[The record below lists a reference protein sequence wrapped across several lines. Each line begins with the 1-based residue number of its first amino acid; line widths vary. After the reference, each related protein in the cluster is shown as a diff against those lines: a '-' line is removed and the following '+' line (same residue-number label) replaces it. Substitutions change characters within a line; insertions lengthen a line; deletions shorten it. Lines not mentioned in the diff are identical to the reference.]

1 MKNTAI
7 LSFLLSFIL
16 VSCGDDSG
24 SSVGDISEEAEIFS
38 SSASDSIEGIGISSS
53 SSEKAN
59 RDSKSSSSSSEKAN
73 KDSKSSS
80 SSSEK
85 AEKLPVINK
94 TISGMAQGPFEKG
107 ATVSVY
113 ELDTNF
119 QQTGISYE
127 TKIKNDSGS
136 YSIKLEDFKSQYAL
150 FKVNGRY
157 IDNITGA
164 K

>member
-1 MKNTAI
+1 MKNAALLVFI
-7 LSFLLSFIL
+7 LSFLF

-24 SSVGDISEEAEIFS
+24 SSAG
-38 SSASDSIEGIGISSS
+38 DSIEGIGISSS

-113 ELDTNF
+113 ELDENFEMTGVHIDSKTTNDYGEF
-119 QQTGISYE
+119 SI
-127 TKIKNDSGS
+127 KIKD
-136 YSIKLEDFKSQYAL
+136 
-150 FKVNGRY
+150 
-157 IDNITGA
+157 
-164 K
+164 